1 VPKAALEFFLNPA
14 IPDGMKPPPP
24 PPKTKEE
31 RKKLNKG
38 KSIVTSTSQPS
49 TSSLSPTKSRSS
61 LSKPEK
67 KKEKHDKKD
76 KKFSSPSKPKDKKPF
91 PKVNKGRVAKPKNV
105 PLDSLSFTKAL
116 HLAGRISRGEIV
128 GTPTLLQNKLVQLA
142 LMQFE
147 SMKTF
152 TKVKLTAGEEVPMVK
167 LPSLTKPSPTSS
179 TVVKS
184 SSHGEG
190 NMEVE
195 VVASTL
201 PPPDVGKNTV
211 IASAPSNSGISVK
224 AKPIVDDLAEMLNPI
239 QVQSSKLSTIPEED
253 DPMEKANPSKVAH
266 DDELLDHQD
275 GEEVLPFKEEYTKL
289 LDQTDENEKM
299 DETKNESEDDHF
311 DP

>member
-1 VPKAALEFFLNPA
+1 
-14 IPDGMKPPPP
+14 
-24 PPKTKEE
+24 
-31 RKKLNKG
+31 
-38 KSIVTSTSQPS
+38 
-49 TSSLSPTKSRSS
+49 
-61 LSKPEK
+61 
-67 KKEKHDKKD
+67 
-76 KKFSSPSKPKDKKPF
+76 
-91 PKVNKGRVAKPKNV
+91 VNKGWVAKPKNV
-105 PLDSLSFTKAL
+105 PLDSLSFTKDL
-116 HLAGRISRGEIV
+116 HLTGRISRGEIV
-128 GTPTLLQNKLVQLA
+128 GTQTLPQNKLIQLA

-167 LPSLTKPSPTSS
+167 LPSLVKPSPTSS
-179 TVVKS
+179 TVIKS

-201 PPPDVGKNTV
+201 PAPDVGKNIV
-211 IASAPSNSGISVK
+211 IASAPSTSGISVK

-239 QVQSSKLSTIPEED
+239 QVQTNKLSTIPEED
-253 DPMEKANPSKVAH
+253 DPMEKANLSKLAH
-266 DDELLDHQD
+266 NDKLLDHQE
-275 GEEVLPFKEEYTKL
+275 GEEVLPYNEDYTKL

>member
-1 VPKAALEFFLNPA
+1 
-14 IPDGMKPPPP
+14 
-24 PPKTKEE
+24 
-31 RKKLNKG
+31 
-38 KSIVTSTSQPS
+38 VTSTSRPS
-49 TSSLSPTKSRSS
+49 TSRPSPNKTRSS
-61 LSKPEK
+61 PSKPEK
-67 KKEKHDKKD
+67 KEKLDKKD
-76 KKFSSPSKPKDKKPF
+76 KKLSSPSKSNDKKPF

-128 GTPTLLQNKLVQLA
+128 GTPTLLQNKLIQLA

-167 LPSLTKPSPTSS
+167 LPSLAKPSSPSS
-179 TVVKS
+179 TVVKP
-184 SSHGEG
+184 SSHGDES
-190 NMEVE
+190 MEAE

-201 PPPDVGKNTV
+201 PPPDAGENTV
-211 IASAPSNSGISVK
+211 IASAPSTSGLSVK

-239 QVQSSKLSTIPEED
+239 QVQTSKLTTIPEED
-253 DPMEKANPSKVAH
+253 DPMEKANTSNVAH

-275 GEEVLPFKEEYTKL
+275 GEEVLPYQEEYTKL
-289 LDQTDENEKM
+289 LDQTDENEPM
-299 DETKNESEDDHF
+299 DDKANESEDDQF